1 MRGEGSARP
10 EWGGP
15 RPLVPRIVSTL
26 RAVFGMPDYE
36 AYVEH
41 LRRRHPDRPVPS
53 ERTFY
58 DEFVRNRYGDGPTR
72 CC

>member
-1 MRGEGSARP
+1 MRGEGPAGP
-10 EWGGP
+10 ERLGP
-15 RPLVPRIVSTL
+15 RPLAPRIVKTV

-36 AYVEH
+36 AYIEH
-41 LRRRHPDRPVPS
+41 MRRRHPDRPVPS
-53 ERTFY
+53 ERDFY